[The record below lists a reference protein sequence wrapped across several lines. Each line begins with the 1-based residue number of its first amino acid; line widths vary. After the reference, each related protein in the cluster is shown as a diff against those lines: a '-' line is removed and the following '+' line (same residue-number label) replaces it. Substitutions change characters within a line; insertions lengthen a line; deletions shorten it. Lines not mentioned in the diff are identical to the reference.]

1 MLREFMRFLVDISKE
16 GVQIFMASCDSSVL
30 NQLTH
35 IAIKY
40 NYTINVYFFLKED
53 DYTKIDGAYNISTTC
68 AELK

>member
-40 NYTINVYFFLKED
+40 NYTINVYFFVKE
-53 DYTKIDGAYNISTTC
+53 YNYIKIDGAYDISATC

>member
-1 MLREFMRFLVDISKE
+1 
-16 GVQIFMASCDSSVL
+16 MASCDSSVL